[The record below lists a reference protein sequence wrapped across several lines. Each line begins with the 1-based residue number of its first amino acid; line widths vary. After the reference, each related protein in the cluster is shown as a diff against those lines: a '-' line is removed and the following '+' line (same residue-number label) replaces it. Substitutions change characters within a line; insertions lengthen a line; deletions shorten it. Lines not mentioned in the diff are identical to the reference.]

1 MKAVLC
7 KEWGLPETLVVEEVP
22 SPVAGPGEVLIE
34 VHAAGVNFPDTL
46 IIQKKYQYQPGLPF
60 SPGGEVAGVV
70 KAVGEG
76 VTAWKV
82 GDRVLAS
89 STWGGYAQE
98 IAVKA
103 ERAMPIPEG
112 MDFVTA
118 SAYVLAYGTSLH
130 ALKDRAKL
138 AAGET
143 LLVLG
148 AAGGVGISAIEIAKA
163 MGARVI
169 ACASSEDKLA
179 LCRER
184 GADETINYAAEDLR
198 ERIKALTGGK
208 GPDVIYDPVGGP
220 YTEPAFRSIA
230 WEGRHLVVGFAAGE
244 IPKLPLNL
252 TLLKSAS
259 VVGVFWGAFLQRDQ
273 AVTRAHLRDLFELY
287 TSGKVKPPITKT
299 YRLEEAA
306 QALRDV
312 MERRVKGKVAILPR
326 AGSGAPN

>member
-7 KEWGLPETLVVEEVP
+7 KEWGLPETLVVEDVP
-22 SPVAGPGEVLIE
+22 SPVAGPGEVLVE

-46 IIQKKYQYQPGLPF
+46 IIQKKYQYQPDLPF

-76 VTAWKV
+76 VTAWKP

-98 IAVKA
+98 IVVKA

-184 GADETINYAAEDLR
+184 GADETINYATEDLR

-244 IPKLPLNL
+244 IPRLPLNL

-259 VVGVFWGAFLQRDQ
+259 VVGVFWGAFLQRDP
-273 AVTRAHLRDLFELY
+273 AVTRQHLRDLFELY

-299 YRLEEAA
+299 YKLEEAA

-326 AGSGAPN
+326 G

>member
-7 KEWGLPETLVVEEVP
+7 KQWGLPETLVVEDVP

-46 IIQKKYQYQPGLPF
+46 IIQKKYQFQPELPF

-76 VTAWKV
+76 VKTCKP
-82 GDRVLAS
+82 GDRVIGS
-89 STWGGYAQE
+89 NTWGGYAQE

-103 ERAMPIPEG
+103 ERVVPIPEG

-143 LLVLG
+143 MLVLG
-148 AAGGVGISAIEIAKA
+148 AAGGVGIAAVEIGKS

-169 ACASSEDKLA
+169 AAASSEDKLA
-179 LCRER
+179 LCREH
-184 GADETINYAAEDLR
+184 GADETIDYAREDLR

-208 GPDVIYDPVGGP
+208 GPDVIYDPVGGQ
-220 YTEPAFRSIA
+220 YSEPAFRSIN
-230 WEGRHLVVGFAAGE
+230 WEGRHLVVGFAAGD

-252 TLLKSAS
+252 MLLKSAS
-259 VVGVFWGAFLQRDQ
+259 LVGVFWGAFLQRDQ
-273 AVTRAHLRDLFELY
+273 AVTRQHMRDLFELY
-287 TSGKVKPPITKT
+287 QSGKVKPPVTQT
-299 YRLEEAA
+299 YTLEQAA

-326 AGSGAPN
+326 A